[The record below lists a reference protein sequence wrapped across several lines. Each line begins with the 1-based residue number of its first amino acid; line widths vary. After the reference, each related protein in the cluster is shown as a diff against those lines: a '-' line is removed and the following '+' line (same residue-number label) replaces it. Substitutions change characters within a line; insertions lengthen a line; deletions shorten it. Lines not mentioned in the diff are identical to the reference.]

1 MSTALDPT
9 ETEDTPPSA
18 IFEFVTFSAGG
29 QSYCLEITQIRE
41 IRRWTTVTAL
51 PHTPDDVLG
60 VMNLRG
66 AVIPIFDLAARFG
79 LGQTPTNER
88 NVVIVA
94 AAEGNTIGLL
104 VESVSEI
111 LSVDTAEIQ
120 PTPDIKSE
128 ATRSSIQGVISSG
141 ETMIRVIN
149 LTAVLDQP
157 AGVAA

>member
-1 MSTALDPT
+1 MP
-9 ETEDTPPSA
+9 ETDQNKPDET
-18 IFEFVTFSAGG
+18 FEFITFSTGG

-41 IRRWTTVTAL
+41 IRRWTSVTAL

-79 LGQTPTNER
+79 FGATANNER

-94 AAEGNTIGLL
+94 AIDGSTIGLL

-111 LSVDTAEIQ
+111 LSAKKSSIQ
-120 PTPDIKSE
+120 ETPDIKSE
-128 ATRSSIQGVISSG
+128 LTKSTILGMISVDD
-141 ETMIRVIN
+141 TMVRVVN
-149 LTAVLDQP
+149 LDAVVEFGLR
-157 AGVAA
+157 AAV